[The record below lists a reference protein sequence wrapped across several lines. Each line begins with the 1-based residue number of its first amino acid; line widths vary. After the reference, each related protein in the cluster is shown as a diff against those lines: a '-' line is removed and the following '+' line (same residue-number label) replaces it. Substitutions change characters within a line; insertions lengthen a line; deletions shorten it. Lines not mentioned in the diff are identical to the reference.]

1 MARNPAIR
9 ALTLAALMCS
19 APAMAQSKKYPPV
32 APDKDVQA
40 EKHSALWDGAAHPDK
55 GPYDILVRDAKR
67 LAESG
72 DAKAA
77 FDKLDTAIA
86 KLPKEPEAHQA
97 RGTLF
102 MQQKQWAKCAED
114 LRLAEEALRGQKTT
128 EINARTRLRIDLGM
142 CQARAGFYAAAETTF
157 VHASAN
163 APSYKGELL
172 MRLGETRIAMGKLD
186 EAIDALGAALEQTDS
201 TNEMTRWLI
210 TLAYDRARKPSE
222 AQQYAL
228 DAKRYDQSLSRISS
242 PHMPMLGQADTEYM
256 YGVAYLYAIPRPEYA
271 LLYFRRYLATAGDSP
286 WKKRAEEH
294 IKEISAMA
302 LPARDSV
309 TMSGSSATDV
319 NVIRDALSKSMGP
332 LRQCVAKM
340 PSSAFQLTITRVGP
354 RTPDTARD
362 RPIYRVPPPEVRATN
377 VLNLDGRGA
386 EPDVTAAN
394 RCLESIANRVA
405 LPQPKDRDT
414 FYRVSFIVVSPDT
427 APVAAT
433 R

>member
-1 MARNPAIR
+1 
-9 ALTLAALMCS
+9 
-19 APAMAQSKKYPPV
+19 MAQSKKYPPV

-77 FDKLDTAIA
+77 FEKLDTAIA

-97 RGTLF
+97 RGYLF
-102 MQQKQWAKCAED
+102 LSQKQWAKCAED
-114 LRLAEEALRGQKTT
+114 LRLAEEAQGKTT
-128 EINARTRLRIDLGM
+128 DINARTRLRIDLGN

-163 APSYKGELL
+163 APIYKGELL
-172 MRLGETRIAMGKLD
+172 MRLGETRIAMGKLN
-186 EAIDALGAALEQTDS
+186 EAIDALSDALEQTDA

-228 DAKRYDQSLSRISS
+228 DAKRYDQSLSLISS
-242 PHMPMLGQADTEYM
+242 PRMPMLGQADTEYM
-256 YGVAYLYAIPRPEYA
+256 YGVAYLYALPRPEYA
-271 LLYFRRYLATAGDSP
+271 LLYFRRYLQIAGDSP

-294 IKEISAMA
+294 IKEISAMS

-309 TMSGSSATDV
+309 TMSGSSATDINQV
-319 NVIRDALSKSMGP
+319 RDVISKSMGP

-394 RCLESIANRVA
+394 KCLESLANRIA

-427 APVAAT
+427 SPVAAT
-433 R
+433 ATR

>member
-1 MARNPAIR
+1 
-9 ALTLAALMCS
+9 MCS

-32 APDKDVQA
+32 APDKDAQA

-67 LAESG
+67 LTESG
-72 DAKAA
+72 DAKGALE
-77 FDKLDTAIA
+77 KLDLAIA

-97 RGTLF
+97 RGYLF

-114 LRLAEEALRGQKTT
+114 LRLAEETQPKTT
-128 EINARTRLRIDLGM
+128 DVNARTRLRIDLGV

-157 VHASAN
+157 VHASSNGPA
-163 APSYKGELL
+163 YKGEML

-186 EAIDALGAALEQTDS
+186 EAIDALAAALEQTDS

-228 DAKRYDQSLSRISS
+228 DAKRYDQSLSLISS
-242 PHMPMLGQADTEYM
+242 PRMPMLGQGDTEYM
-256 YGVAYLYAIPRPEYA
+256 YGVAYLYAMPRPEYA
-271 LLYFRRYLATAGDSP
+271 LLYFRRYLSVAGDSP

-294 IKEISAMA
+294 IKEISSMA

-309 TMSGSSATDV
+309 TMSGSSATDI
-319 NVIRDALSKSMGP
+319 NVIRDALGKSMGP

-354 RTPDTARD
+354 RTSDTARD
-362 RPIYRVPPPEVRATN
+362 RPIYRVPPPEVRASN

-394 RCLESIANRVA
+394 RCLESIANRIA

-414 FYRVSFIVVSPDT
+414 FYRVSFIIVSPDT
-427 APVAAT
+427 TPVTPTAK

>member
-32 APDKDVQA
+32 APDKDLQA
-40 EKHSALWDGAAHPDK
+40 EKHSALWDGATHPDK
-55 GPYDILVRDAKR
+55 APYDILVRDAKR
-67 LAESG
+67 LAEAG
-72 DAKAA
+72 DAQGA
-77 FDKLDTAIA
+77 FEKLDTAIG
-86 KLPKEPEAHQA
+86 KLPNEPEAHQA
-97 RGTLF
+97 RGYLF
-102 MQQKQWAKCAED
+102 LQQKQWAKCAED
-114 LRLAEEALRGQKTT
+114 LRLADEAQPKSA
-128 EINARTRLRIDLGM
+128 EINARTRLRIDLGV

-163 APSYKGELL
+163 APSHKGELL

-228 DAKRYDQSLSRISS
+228 DAKRYDQSLSLINS
-242 PHMPMLGQADTEYM
+242 PRQPWLGQGETEYM
-256 YGVAYLYAIPRPEYA
+256 LGVAYLYALPRPEYS
-271 LLYFRRYLATAGDSP
+271 LLYFRRFLAIAGDSP

-309 TMSGSSATDV
+309 TMSGSSTTDV
-319 NVIRDALSKSMGP
+319 NRIRTALQQPMTQM
-332 LRQCVAKM
+332 RQCVAKL
-340 PSSAFQLTITRVGP
+340 PGSAFQLTITKVGP

-362 RPIYRVPPPEVRATN
+362 RPIYRVPPPEVRAAN
-377 VLNLDGRGA
+377 VLNVDGRGA

-394 RCLESIANRVA
+394 RCLESIANKVA
-405 LPQPKDRDT
+405 LPAPKDRDT

-427 APVAAT
+427 APIAAA

>member
-1 MARNPAIR
+1 
-9 ALTLAALMCS
+9 MCS

-32 APDKDVQA
+32 APDKDAQA

-67 LAESG
+67 LTESG
-72 DAKAA
+72 DAKGALE
-77 FDKLDTAIA
+77 KLDLAIA

-97 RGTLF
+97 RGYLF

-114 LRLAEEALRGQKTT
+114 LRLAEETQPKTT
-128 EINARTRLRIDLGM
+128 DVNARTRLRIDLGV

-157 VHASAN
+157 VHASSNGPA
-163 APSYKGELL
+163 YKGEML

-186 EAIDALGAALEQTDS
+186 EAIDALAAALEQTDS
-201 TNEMTRWLI
+201 TKEMTRWLI

-228 DAKRYDQSLSRISS
+228 DAKRYDQSLSLISS
-242 PHMPMLGQADTEYM
+242 PRMPMLGQGDTEYM
-256 YGVAYLYAIPRPEYA
+256 YGVAYLYAMPRPEYA
-271 LLYFRRYLATAGDSP
+271 LLYFRRYLSVAGDSP

-294 IKEISAMA
+294 IKEISSMA

-309 TMSGSSATDV
+309 TMSGSSATDI
-319 NVIRDALSKSMGP
+319 NVIRDALGKSMGP

-354 RTPDTARD
+354 RTSDTARD
-362 RPIYRVPPPEVRATN
+362 RPIYRVPPPEVRASN

-394 RCLESIANRVA
+394 RCLESIANRIA

-414 FYRVSFIVVSPDT
+414 FYRVSFIIVSPDT
-427 APVAAT
+427 TPVTPTAK